1 MNIRQISE
9 VIGNLDATN
18 QSAEGAI
25 ADFVI
30 DQLKI
35 NPQRA
40 NQKALIATVLEA
52 YALLLQESGVKVEA

>member
-1 MNIRQISE
+1 MNTRQISE
-9 VIGNLDATN
+9 ILGNLDATN
-18 QSAEGAI
+18 QSVEGAI

-35 NPQRA
+35 NPQRP

-52 YALLLQESGVKVEA
+52 YALLLQEGGVKVEA